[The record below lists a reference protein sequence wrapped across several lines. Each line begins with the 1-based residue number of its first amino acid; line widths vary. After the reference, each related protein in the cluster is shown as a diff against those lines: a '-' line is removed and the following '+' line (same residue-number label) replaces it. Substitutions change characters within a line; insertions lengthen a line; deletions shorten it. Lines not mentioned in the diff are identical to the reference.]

1 MRAAGGGGSGRALP
15 WAACEGWEAKVAAC
29 SRLLAPHGGT
39 VGVSEGEPLP
49 EALLTVALLL
59 LMPCEDFAA
68 LLRGDDDSDDDDNDG
83 DGDGDG
89 DGGDGGGEGKGKEGK
104 GGKEGKK
111 GKSSDSR
118 AGMTAGGAAGGAA
131 VGGAA
136 GGAAGEGGV
145 ARVPMLDS
153 SVLEGEPLLAAA
165 VVQAIVGAVAA
176 AEKRYP
182 AEPTAAP
189 SAVEGAAGVV
199 SAAGAAGGVGA
210 AAEELPGARARRL
223 AMARMLVCGELAALG
238 ATRRAALK
246 LLVEIELGEDEDEG
260 EEEGEEAGEEEG
272 EEEEEEEEGDMHGAK
287 PPSAKVQRRA

>member
-29 SRLLAPHGGT
+29 TRLLAPHGGT

-118 AGMTAGGAAGGAA
+118 VGMTAGGAAGGAED
-131 VGGAA
+131 GAA

-189 SAVEGAAGVV
+189 SAVEGAAGATG
-199 SAAGAAGGVGA
+199 AAGAMGA
-210 AAEELPGARARRL
+210 AAEEVPGTRARRL
-223 AMARMLVCGELAALG
+223 VMARTMVCGELAALG

-246 LLVEIELGEDEDEG
+246 LLVEIELGEDEEEGEEEDEEEG
-260 EEEGEEAGEEEG
+260 EEEGEEES
-272 EEEEEEEEGDMHGAK
+272 EEEGDTHGA

>member
-1 MRAAGGGGSGRALP
+1 MRAAGGSGSGRALP

-68 LLRGDDDSDDDDNDG
+68 LLRGDDDDSDDDDDGDGNDG
-83 DGDGDG
+83 DG
-89 DGGDGGGEGKGKEGK
+89 GGNAGQEGK
-104 GGKEGKK
+104 GGKEGMK
-111 GKSSDSR
+111 GKGGDSR
-118 AGMTAGGAAGGAA
+118 AGTTEGGAAGGAED
-131 VGGAA
+131 GAA

-189 SAVEGAAGVV
+189 SAVEGAAGAAGVV
-199 SAAGAAGGVGA
+199 SAAGAAGAVGV
-210 AAEELPGARARRL
+210 AAEEVPGTRARRL
-223 AMARMLVCGELAALG
+223 VMARTMVCGELAALG

-246 LLVEIELGEDEDEG
+246 LLVEIELGEDEEEGEEEDEEEG
-260 EEEGEEAGEEEG
+260 EEEGEEES
-272 EEEEEEEEGDMHGAK
+272 EEEGDTHGA

>member
-68 LLRGDDDSDDDDNDG
+68 LLRGDDDDSDDDDNDG

-118 AGMTAGGAAGGAA
+118 VGMTA
-131 VGGAA
+131 GGAA

-199 SAAGAAGGVGA
+199 GAAGATGAVGV
-210 AAEELPGARARRL
+210 AAEEVPGTRARRL
-223 AMARMLVCGELAALG
+223 VMARTMVCGELAALG

-246 LLVEIELGEDEDEG
+246 LLVEIELGEDEEEGEEEDEEEG
-260 EEEGEEAGEEEG
+260 EEEGEEES
-272 EEEEEEEEGDMHGAK
+272 EEEGDTHGA